1 MRRRTD
7 VRSRSRNPGRR
18 TCAAGLPLRSPS
30 ATWRSRPG
38 VPIPSIGAVVA
49 RELDPSA
56 GRSATRRGG
65 GRPLTRRP
73 ITPWRPDCV
82 SATPLRVPPPA
93 LGRSEATVPLVLP
106 VWVFRG
112 DVTSLCGS
120 RCLRTRAGLSS
131 CRTSAKGCQMLIGQ
145 EGDVRGRRS
154 CGRRSG
160 YRRRPTFATGSPPSC
175 AWWPGRKSRAE
186 QRWRAIAALG
196 TSEMPSRSLGRP
208 HAIASDSPVP

>member
-1 MRRRTD
+1 VRRRTD

-30 ATWRSRPG
+30 ATRRSRPG

-93 LGRSEATVPLVLP
+93 LGRSEATVPLVLTCMGFP
-106 VWVFRG
+106 GRRHFAVRF
-112 DVTSLCGS
+112 SLLEDTCWIELVPNLGKGVS
-120 RCLRTRAGLSS
+120 DAHRPRRRRS
-131 CRTSAKGCQMLIGQ
+131 RTSIMRPAIWIPAKTYFRHWLAAF
-145 EGDVRGRRS
+145 VRLVAGKEVA
-154 CGRRSG
+154 SG
-160 YRRRPTFATGSPPSC
+160 ATLARYRG
-175 AWWPGRKSRAE
+175 AWDK
-186 QRWRAIAALG
+186 
-196 TSEMPSRSLGRP
+196 
-208 HAIASDSPVP
+208 